1 MQRPKVIPQLY
12 VAINGLTL
20 AQTPGVAPVLL
31 TALKADVENLHR
43 LFARLENLMTP
54 KAKSSQGLEILVQI
68 VIACQHVH
76 NRRILHQLLTRSSWL
91 DSSSRASLAL
101 AITKLSRYSSV
112 SRFLMQAARRYPVFR
127 KVRISAV
134 CLRAPNL
141 PATEL
146 DSMTADLIHSLLDGP
161 KVRKLASKF
170 HGSSSFV
177 EDHVRHEATVAVPV
191 HAEVQLLFH
200 YERNSCILPP
210 RIMCSSKQACF
221 LCNLFFRIH
230 GRFTLPA
237 THGRLYEKWA
247 LPDVVKDIGKADGG
261 ILTTLGSFVSAI
273 EDALLREKQST
284 KTSYLDPHE
293 SMILHSVVCSQSNR
307 STTSAR
313 SSAASQRPV
322 RCEDPISTS
331 ENGSVSRNSSSTT
344 ATEGRIDPLRSRSE
358 ASSTATIRAP
368 SPSTALPE
376 HATSSEESTSSTS
389 LHVSL
394 TNGQPIWCDVSPTF
408 HSFEVRTPRI
418 HLTVSPGD
426 LFCNL
431 GSRGTSHD
439 LVASCG
445 HYWVI
450 LEYLS
455 DRSVPKGENVPFV
468 NLLDVPSERE
478 MTLDYGN
485 AEWPRE
491 LRVCSNDDIISIT
504 YSSRK
509 PVEGLE
515 YII

>member
-1 MQRPKVIPQLY
+1 
-12 VAINGLTL
+12 
-20 AQTPGVAPVLL
+20 
-31 TALKADVENLHR
+31 
-43 LFARLENLMTP
+43 
-54 KAKSSQGLEILVQI
+54 
-68 VIACQHVH
+68 
-76 NRRILHQLLTRSSWL
+76 
-91 DSSSRASLAL
+91 
-101 AITKLSRYSSV
+101 
-112 SRFLMQAARRYPVFR
+112 
-127 KVRISAV
+127 
-134 CLRAPNL
+134 
-141 PATEL
+141 
-146 DSMTADLIHSLLDGP
+146 
-161 KVRKLASKF
+161 
-170 HGSSSFV
+170 
-177 EDHVRHEATVAVPV
+177 V

-247 LPDVVKDIGKADGG
+247 LPDVVKDIGEADGG

-284 KTSYLDPHE
+284 KTPYPDPHE

-307 STTSAR
+307 STSSAR

-322 RCEDPISTS
+322 RCEDPISAS

-344 ATEGRIDPLRSRSE
+344 ATESRIDPLRSRSE

-368 SPSTALPE
+368 SPSTALLE
-376 HATSSEESTSSTS
+376 HATSSEESTSSTG

-394 TNGQPIWCDVSPTF
+394 TNGQPIWCDMSPTF
-408 HSFEVRTPRI
+408 HSFEVRTPSI

-431 GSRGTSHD
+431 GSQGTSHD
-439 LVASCG
+439 LVVSCG

-450 LEYLS
+450 LEYIS

-478 MTLDYGN
+478 MTLDYGS

-491 LRVCSNDDIISIT
+491 LRVCSNDDVICIT

-509 PVEGLE
+509 PIEGLE
-515 YII
+515 YIL